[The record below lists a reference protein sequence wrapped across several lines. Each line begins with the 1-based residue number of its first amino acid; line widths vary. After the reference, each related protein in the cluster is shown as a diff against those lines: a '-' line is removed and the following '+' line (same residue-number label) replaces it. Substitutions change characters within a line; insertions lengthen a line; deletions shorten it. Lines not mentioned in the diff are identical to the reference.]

1 MMLHGM
7 STDRNW
13 TSCMNLDGGAYKET
27 PLYQVQYGGMC
38 AYLIKETDK
47 EIEEPIARIAIK
59 RLEGIQS
66 PRKFI
71 FMPEN
76 RIYGDNEFAEE
87 LNFSQQVS
95 EILTKSNEKTIGSE
109 VLLQR
114 NDSESYSDANIFDF
128 IKNDASK
135 EELEKFKEFLET
147 HPRALKKIK
156 WLELSWN
163 KELPNNFILTFYPY
177 LDFQYVFAGPQKDEK
192 FLEEIMKVLAAN
204 GLLKRN
210 FRFLLSGQQVPE
222 RLIRQ
227 YLNEYDFGVDIWEI
241 WDAISGYQRGLSKKF
256 LIENMDDLAWGQIF
270 ANYPAEM
277 FDEEFIEKYWERLY
291 EKNRYILNE
300 LLWHLPVSE
309 KLFLTMH
316 KKKGCTPAQFANYIL
331 NNQEQITPKFL
342 KTYESNI
349 DWERVAKGGGRFYST
364 KKELSDKLKEL
375 IKPYVS

>member
-66 PRKFI
+66 PRKFV

-95 EILTKSNEKTIGSE
+95 EILTKSNEKTIGNE
-109 VLLQR
+109 IMLKR
-114 NDSESYSDANIFDF
+114 NDSDSYSDANIFNF
-128 IKNDASK
+128 IKSDASK

-147 HPRALKKIK
+147 HPRALKKIN
-156 WLELSWN
+156 WEELSWN
-163 KELPNNFILTFYPY
+163 RNLSNDFILTFYPY
-177 LDFQYVFAGPQKDEK
+177 LDFQYVFAGPQRDEK
-192 FLEEIMKVLAAN
+192 FLEKIMEVLAAN
-204 GLLKRN
+204 GLLKKN
-210 FRFLLSGQQVPE
+210 FRSLLSGQQVPE

-227 YLNEYDFGVDIWEI
+227 YLNEYDFGNDTWEI
-241 WDAISGYQRGLSKKF
+241 WDAISYTQRGLSKKF
-256 LIENMDDLAWGQIF
+256 LLENMDNLSWGQIF
-270 ANYPAEM
+270 AIYPPEM

-291 EKNRYILNE
+291 EKNKYILTG
-300 LLWHLPVSE
+300 LLWYLPVSE

-316 KKKGCTPAQFANYIL
+316 KKKGCSPVQFANYIL

-349 DWERVAKGGGRFYST
+349 DWQRVANLRRQILFH
-364 KKELSDKLKEL
+364 
-375 IKPYVS
+375 